1 MVIKLLKN
9 CILGRAGQ
17 LVNLPIGQAS
27 EMIRH
32 NLAYEYFSEM
42 DRERKVVQ
50 PESKEDAPKRKRG
63 RPRKC
68 DTDSVQD
75 QQLTP

>member
-1 MVIKLLKN
+1 MVIRLTKN
-9 CILGRAGQ
+9 CILGKEGQ

-27 EMIRH
+27 EMIKRG
-32 NLAYEYFSEM
+32 LAYEFFSEM

-68 DTDSVQD
+68 TTESV
-75 QQLTP
+75 

>member
-9 CILGRAGQ
+9 CVLGRAGQ
-17 LVNLPIGQAS
+17 LVNLPIGQAA

-32 NLAYEYFSEM
+32 NLAYEYISEM
-42 DRERKVVQ
+42 DREKKVVQ
-50 PESKEDAPKRKRG
+50 PTAKEDAPKRKRG

-68 DTDSVQD
+68 NTDSSQGL
-75 QQLTP
+75 QPTP